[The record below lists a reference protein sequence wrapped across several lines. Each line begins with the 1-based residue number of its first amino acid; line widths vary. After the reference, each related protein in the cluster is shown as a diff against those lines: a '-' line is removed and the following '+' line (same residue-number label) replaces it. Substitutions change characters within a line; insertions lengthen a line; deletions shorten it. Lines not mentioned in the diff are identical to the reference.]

1 MLRNI
6 MAIRKA
12 NFSDLSALLAIASAM
27 AARHEA
33 GYFDR
38 CLDEQE
44 KGNRDLLIAF
54 AHDRPAG
61 YVQLVWQ
68 SLYLPFRR
76 FDIPE
81 IQDLNVVPDCRCQ
94 GLGASLIDACEA
106 LARNAGKREI
116 GISVGLYPRYG
127 AAQRLYVKKGY
138 VPDGAGVAYD
148 ETTVGMGEM
157 RPVDDLLALKLVKTL

>member
-1 MLRNI
+1 MT
-6 MAIRKA
+6 IRKA
-12 NFSDLSALLAIASAM
+12 NLSDTILLQTIADAM

-44 KGNRDLLIAF
+44 KGNRVVLIAF
-54 AHDRPAG
+54 VNDQPAG

-81 IQDLNVVPDCRCQ
+81 LQDLNVIPDCRCQ
-94 GLGASLIDACEA
+94 GLGASLIDHCER
-106 LARNAGKREI
+106 LAKESGKKEI

-148 ETTVGMGEM
+148 ETTVSMGEM
-157 RPVDDLLALKLVKTL
+157 RPVDDMLTLKLVKSL